1 MISFTIFLRRAV
13 VAGVG
18 PFDERLGLGSGTPW
32 SSGEEL
38 DYVLRAIR
46 SGARVVYD
54 PAVTVTHARKRYT
67 SSELRA
73 VGLRDGASVGWM
85 LRRHGYGGRT
95 TARMLLRPVGGIG
108 ASLVRGDLTRA
119 SFHAATL
126 RGRVRGYVGAPS
138 VLRHELAEDRRVALE
153 PVGEREP
160 LDGAAPRRRRVALP
174 VGEDRADRRGEIL
187 RRGRPVLVERVV
199 VRDADPA
206 LVADELDGA
215 AARRVG
221 DRDAAGHCL
230 DHRGRARVVHLR
242 VEEDVRAADQRGRV
256 CLRVP
261 PHEVDRPVQGQAA
274 HRRLRVGDEPAAD
287 EEARGGC
294 ASRTWRNV
302 SRPSSS
308 R

>member
-1 MISFTIFLRRAV
+1 VAEAASDLRFDLVVATVERTDDLDSLLSSLDAQTHRAFRVVVVDQNDDDRLEPVLAGHAGLDVLRLRSARGLSRARNAALPALTADVVAFPDDDCVYGPNLLARVAARFATDDGLDGLTGRAVDADGTADPSWRDDAAVLDPSNLWNRVISFTIFLRSAV

-54 PAVTVTHARKRYT
+54 PAVRVTHARRRYT

-73 VGLRDGASVGWM
+73 VGLRDGASVGWL

-138 VLRHELAEDRRVALE
+138 A
-153 PVGEREP
+153 
-160 LDGAAPRRRRVALP
+160 
-174 VGEDRADRRGEIL
+174 
-187 RRGRPVLVERVV
+187 
-199 VRDADPA
+199 
-206 LVADELDGA
+206 
-215 AARRVG
+215 
-221 DRDAAGHCL
+221 
-230 DHRGRARVVHLR
+230 
-242 VEEDVRAADQRGRV
+242 
-256 CLRVP
+256 
-261 PHEVDRPVQGQAA
+261 
-274 HRRLRVGDEPAAD
+274 
-287 EEARGGC
+287 
-294 ASRTWRNV
+294 
-302 SRPSSS
+302 
-308 R
+308 

>member
-1 MISFTIFLRRAV
+1 VAGAARDLRFDLVTATVDRTAPLEALLASLEAQTHTAFRLVVVDQNADDRVSTLLHAHPRLDVLHLRSQRGLSRARNAALPHLDADLVAFPDDDCVYGPDLLAGVAERLATDGDLDGLTGRAVDADGTADPSWRDDPAVLDPSNLWNRVISFTIFLRSAV

-54 PAVTVTHARKRYT
+54 PAVRVTHARRRYT

-73 VGLRDGASVGWM
+73 VGLRDGASVGWL

-138 VLRHELAEDRRVALE
+138 A
-153 PVGEREP
+153 
-160 LDGAAPRRRRVALP
+160 
-174 VGEDRADRRGEIL
+174 
-187 RRGRPVLVERVV
+187 
-199 VRDADPA
+199 
-206 LVADELDGA
+206 
-215 AARRVG
+215 
-221 DRDAAGHCL
+221 
-230 DHRGRARVVHLR
+230 
-242 VEEDVRAADQRGRV
+242 
-256 CLRVP
+256 
-261 PHEVDRPVQGQAA
+261 
-274 HRRLRVGDEPAAD
+274 
-287 EEARGGC
+287 
-294 ASRTWRNV
+294 
-302 SRPSSS
+302 
-308 R
+308 